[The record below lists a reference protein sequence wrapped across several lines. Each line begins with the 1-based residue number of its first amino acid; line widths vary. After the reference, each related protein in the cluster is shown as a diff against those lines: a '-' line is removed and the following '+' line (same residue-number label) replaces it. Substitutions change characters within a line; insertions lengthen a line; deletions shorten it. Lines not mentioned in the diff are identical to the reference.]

1 MGRGSEDVV
10 NGLYLAD
17 EREVLEV
24 LAHHVLSR

>member
-1 MGRGSEDVV
+1 MGCGPEEFV
-10 NGLYLAD
+10 NGLQLAD